1 MIQELI
7 PLHPY
12 LPLEKN
18 KLNNSDFSYEYTY
31 NLSLNKVSALL
42 DHLEMFNKLEDTN
55 LIITGDHTKTEN
67 KNFNIF
73 QNNLLP
79 ARVEVPVLFI
89 PSANLSSEKFDFL
102 KKEFS
107 YLQPSV
113 NLIQKIINKI
123 YQIKIKT
130 PSYSFGDFNWL
141 SSQYDYPKMERI
153 YILCF
158 AKNKNI
164 FNSNFKN

>member
-1 MIQELI
+1 MIQECLSG
-7 PLHPY
+7 LHPY

-73 QNNLLP
+73 FKIIFYQQ
-79 ARVEVPVLFI
+79 E
-89 PSANLSSEKFDFL
+89 L
-102 KKEFS
+102 KCQS
-107 YLQPSV
+107 YLFHQQIYPQK
-113 NLIQKIINKI
+113 NLI
-123 YQIKIKT
+123 
-130 PSYSFGDFNWL
+130 F
-141 SSQYDYPKMERI
+141 
-153 YILCF
+153 
-158 AKNKNI
+158 
-164 FNSNFKN
+164 